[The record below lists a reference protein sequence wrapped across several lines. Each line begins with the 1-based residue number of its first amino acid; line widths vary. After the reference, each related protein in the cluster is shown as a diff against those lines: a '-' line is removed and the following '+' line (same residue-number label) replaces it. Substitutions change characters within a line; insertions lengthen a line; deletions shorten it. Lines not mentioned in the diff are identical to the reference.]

1 MITIEKNSINT
12 VILTLTEKSTLLNP
26 EYLFEFTSTSN
37 YDNIV
42 RFIAVD
48 TSVYKSRYN
57 SFEITESGTTY
68 VNLTGGTINLTPN
81 GMWNYKVYEQVSGT
95 TNLNISGTTGVVEVG
110 KVIVTGTDTT
120 IPEVYR

>member
-57 SFEITESGTTY
+57 QFEITESGTTY